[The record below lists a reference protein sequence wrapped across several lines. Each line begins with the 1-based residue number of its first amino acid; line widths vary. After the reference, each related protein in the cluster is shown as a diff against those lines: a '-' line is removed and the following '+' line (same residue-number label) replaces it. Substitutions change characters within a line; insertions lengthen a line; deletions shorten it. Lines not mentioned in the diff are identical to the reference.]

1 MKFKESPTFSKH
13 FNITKRSY
21 EQLIITTVQKCLHH
35 IESSFG
41 IQISTN
47 QVDQINYTQPLYEH
61 ILKQCVPQNIYDSYE
76 FKRCIAFFVRS
87 HTQTLEMY
95 RDYIDFGNN
104 TEVDS

>member
-21 EQLIITTVQKCLHH
+21 ENLIITTVQKCLCH
-35 IESSFG
+35 IENSFG
-41 IQISTN
+41 IQIN
-47 QVDQINYTQPLYEH
+47 KDIPNELYTQPLYEH
-61 ILKQCVPQNIYDSYE
+61 TLLKCVPQNIYELYG
-76 FKRCIAFFVRS
+76 FKRCIAFFIRS

-95 RDYIDFGNN
+95 RDYLEFGN